1 MPDRQIQ
8 VMLEHGGRRL
18 RLHVNA
24 QARPSSILEAAAR
37 AFGLAG
43 GSEGYGLSRVDGTTL
58 PTAHRLRDLR
68 LRDGDVL
75 LVDIDRNRLS

>member
-1 MPDRQIQ
+1 
-8 VMLEHGGRRL
+8 ML
-18 RLHVNA
+18 
-24 QARPSSILEAAAR
+24 ARPSSILEAAAR

-43 GSEGYGLSRVDGTTL
+43 EGYGLSRVDGTTL